1 MRAAKRGQVLEDY
14 RHYLKYA
21 KAFSEVSIKA
31 YLADLRGWLDHCH
44 IKEEQSIL
52 PACSLPAARNWL
64 AQLRAEGQSNTTIAR
79 KIAALRAFSKWAK
92 QNQVVET
99 DFAKQLHTPKTA
111 KNLPHLLSID
121 QDNDAVMARDWAIFE
136 LIYATGARVG
146 EICAL
151 FPEDIDFEARTVRLW
166 GKGSKERIVPF
177 SPQAAKALRFYL
189 QAARGE
195 LQKSASSDALF
206 LGAQGGAVSER
217 IVRGRLHRAC
227 ALAGV
232 PDLGPHGLR
241 HSMASHML
249 EGGADL
255 RVIQEMLG
263 HSALS
268 TTQRYTHV
276 DAHRIIGAYQQAF
289 PRA

>member
-1 MRAAKRGQVLEDY
+1 
-14 RHYLKYA
+14 
-21 KAFSEVSIKA
+21 
-31 YLADLRGWLDHCH
+31 
-44 IKEEQSIL
+44 
-52 PACSLPAARNWL
+52 
-64 AQLRAEGQSNTTIAR
+64 
-79 KIAALRAFSKWAK
+79 
-92 QNQVVET
+92 
-99 DFAKQLHTPKTA
+99 
-111 KNLPHLLSID
+111 
-121 QDNDAVMARDWAIFE
+121 MARDWAIFE

-146 EICAL
+146 EICTL
-151 FPEDIDFEARTVRLW
+151 VPEDIDFNSRTVRLW

-177 SPQAAKALRFYL
+177 SPQAEKALRFYL
-189 QAARGE
+189 QRARGE
-195 LQKSASSDALF
+195 LQKSPPADALF
-206 LGAQGGAVSER
+206 VGAQGGTVSER

-249 EGGADL
+249 AGGADL

-276 DAHRIIGAYQQAF
+276 DAHRLIGAYQQAF